1 MNNKNFE
8 FAILYILIGCVILTV
23 ATISRQFSLQI
34 GIDGFSANVIFVIST
49 GIALGVYLSIHL
61 VIQNLMLPWI
71 TRLLVTIPYFRKRN
85 RENTVTLSES
95 IPLMKS
101 REHIFPDLEIIRIQ
115 QLQAEIQKKK
125 EVLSVAL
132 RYTQMTFAPYATE
145 PEIERLCQYISSYP
159 TLVQIIKIIP
169 VTISKE
175 LSSVDIYHFGWNIWN
190 HFKST
195 NQEEIAHFL
204 KIVFAQTLKDVE
216 DEETIKKKLRLSDGK
231 CKIKILEDISK

>member
-1 MNNKNFE
+1 MNSKNLE
-8 FAILYILIGCVILTV
+8 FVILYILIGCVILTV

-34 GIDGFSANVIFVIST
+34 GIDGFSANVIFIIST
-49 GIALGVYLSIHL
+49 GIALGVYLSINL

-71 TRLLVTIPYFRKRN
+71 SRWLVTIPYFRKRN

-101 REHIFPDLEIIRIQ
+101 QEHIFPDLEIIRKQ
-115 QLQAEIQKKK
+115 QLQAEIQKKN
-125 EVLSVAL
+125 EILSVAL
-132 RYTQMTFAPYATE
+132 FYTQVTFAPYATE
-145 PEIERLCQYISSYP
+145 PEIERLCQYISFYS
-159 TLVQIIKIIP
+159 TLVPIIKIVP

>member
-159 TLVQIIKIIP
+159 TLVPIIKIIP

>member
-1 MNNKNFE
+1 MNNKNLE
-8 FAILYILIGCVILTV
+8 FVILYILIGCVILTV

-34 GIDGFSANVIFVIST
+34 GIDGFSANVIFIIST
-49 GIALGVYLSIHL
+49 GIALGVYLSINL

-71 TRLLVTIPYFRKRN
+71 SRWLVTIPYFRKRN
-85 RENTVTLSES
+85 RENTVTPREPIQLAKSDEPL
-95 IPLMKS
+95 IPN
-101 REHIFPDLEIIRIQ
+101 LEIIRKQ

-125 EVLSVAL
+125 EILGIAL
-132 RYTQMTFAPYATE
+132 RYTQVTFAPYATE
-145 PEIERLCQYISSYP
+145 PELERLCQYISSYP
-159 TLVQIIKIIP
+159 TLVTKIKIIP

-175 LSSVDIYHFGWNIWN
+175 LSSIDIYHFGWNLWN

-216 DEETIKKKLRLSDGK
+216 DEETIKKKLRLADGK